1 MNNNPASE
9 SPMQQIKQPEH
20 VAAGVFATAAVV
32 SHTREEFF
40 LDFIA
45 TYSSPFRLVSRVILN
60 PGHVKRLLKALRE
73 NLERYR
79 EQFGPLPEVP
89 VQKPT
94 SQSQVQ
100 DIYAQLKMPETIMA
114 GAYANNVMIRH
125 TQEEFILD
133 FLVVTHPAPVLAAR
147 VLVSPAHVQRIANVV
162 EERLKGFAASVGP
175 QEEPPSDSTPAADSE
190 PPTEPPTKP
199 RFSLS

>member
-1 MNNNPASE
+1 MNNNPPADS
-9 SPMQQIKQPEH
+9 SFNQIKQPEH
-20 VAAGVFATAAVV
+20 VAAGVFATAVVV

-45 TYSSPFRLVSRVILN
+45 TYTAPLRLVARIILH
-60 PGHVKRLLKALRE
+60 PVHVKRLLTALRD
-73 NLERYR
+73 NLDNY
-79 EQFGPLPEVP
+79 QTQYGPLPTP
-89 VQKPT
+89 PPPKPT

-100 DIYAQLKMPETIMA
+100 DIYSQLTMPETLMA
-114 GAYANNVMIRH
+114 GTYANNVLIRH

-147 VLVSPAHVQRIANVV
+147 VLVSPAHIQRIVNVL
-162 EERLKGFAASVGP
+162 EERVKGFAASVGP
-175 QEEPPSDSTPAADSE
+175 QDELPPESE
-190 PPTEPPTKP
+190 PPPEPPPKP